1 MRTGT
6 QHAEP
11 ATHGSAPAPMTKE
24 RKTNRMSSSADKRRS
39 AGPGSHILRTASTRS
54 ALNPVA
60 GSTKEGAV
68 NAGNAVGSSSSSS
81 SNNNN
86 IIAPPPRAQLGVAS
100 VAGGS
105 PVSGDEGPKPGD
117 TGGGAAT
124 QKERE
129 THGGASGSGTGGSHT
144 KEADGQR
151 IALLET
157 ELAVMEDEF
166 ARELDRLSRKES
178 ETATFWQGRVAR
190 AEDRARAACGEME
203 ALEAE
208 CVELRAQV
216 RGLKEFVSTST
227 RTDGQSATSDE
238 VFGEGAA
245 RLGNGLQNWVIVHF
259 RRAKIDFGKAS
270 EDELE
275 ELAALVPMYEELAAA
290 AKVHLLQSFVSRVL
304 VEMVFGAYF
313 VGLSPEQARQFRDV
327 EETLRSY
334 SSEEAVN
341 QWRSTTLTLLRR
353 EAGDKMHS
361 ETDAATERVIE
372 RINRVLDGITDNKT
386 TDARDQ
392 ALRALI
398 VSAIDLGRLLAV
410 QKAVFGVFMPEIV
423 PHQQTK
429 FDPATMED
437 VGGEDEETLSER
449 DICCVTFP
457 GIMKRGDETGRMLA
471 YRNIIAKATV
481 LCSPE

>member
-6 QHAEP
+6 QHAES

-54 ALNPVA
+54 AANPVA
-60 GSTKEGAV
+60 GSTKDGAV
-68 NAGNAVGSSSSSS
+68 NAGNAVGGGSSSSSS
-81 SNNNN
+81 NNN

-105 PVSGDEGPKPGD
+105 LVPGDEGPKPGD
-117 TGGGAAT
+117 AGCGAAT

-129 THGGASGSGTGGSHT
+129 THGGTSGSGTGTGSSST

-290 AKVHLLQSFVSRVL
+290 AKVHLLQSLGSFATSRRL
-304 VEMVFGAYF
+304 CDLTA
-313 VGLSPEQARQFRDV
+313 
-327 EETLRSY
+327 

-372 RINRVLDGITDNKT
+372 RINRVLDGITDIKT

-423 PHQQTK
+423 PHQQTM

-437 VGGEDEETLSER
+437 VGGEDEETLSQR

-471 YRNIIAKATV
+471 YRNIIAKAMV

>member
-1 MRTGT
+1 
-6 QHAEP
+6 
-11 ATHGSAPAPMTKE
+11 
-24 RKTNRMSSSADKRRS
+24 
-39 AGPGSHILRTASTRS
+39 
-54 ALNPVA
+54 
-60 GSTKEGAV
+60 
-68 NAGNAVGSSSSSS
+68 
-81 SNNNN
+81 
-86 IIAPPPRAQLGVAS
+86 
-100 VAGGS
+100 
-105 PVSGDEGPKPGD
+105 
-117 TGGGAAT
+117 
-124 QKERE
+124 
-129 THGGASGSGTGGSHT
+129 
-144 KEADGQR
+144 
-151 IALLET
+151 
-157 ELAVMEDEF
+157 MEDEF

-290 AKVHLLQSFVSRVL
+290 AKVHLLQSLGSFATSRRL
-304 VEMVFGAYF
+304 CDLTA
-313 VGLSPEQARQFRDV
+313 
-327 EETLRSY
+327 

-372 RINRVLDGITDNKT
+372 RINRVLDGITDIKT

-423 PHQQTK
+423 PHQQTM

-437 VGGEDEETLSER
+437 VGGEDEETLSQR

-471 YRNIIAKATV
+471 YRNIIAKAMV

>member
-1 MRTGT
+1 
-6 QHAEP
+6 
-11 ATHGSAPAPMTKE
+11 MTKE

-334 SSEEAVN
+334 S
-341 QWRSTTLTLLRR
+341 
-353 EAGDKMHS
+353 KY
-361 ETDAATERVIE
+361 I
-372 RINRVLDGITDNKT
+372 GI
-386 TDARDQ
+386 
-392 ALRALI
+392 L
-398 VSAIDLGRLLAV
+398 
-410 QKAVFGVFMPEIV
+410 
-423 PHQQTK
+423 
-429 FDPATMED
+429 
-437 VGGEDEETLSER
+437 
-449 DICCVTFP
+449 
-457 GIMKRGDETGRMLA
+457 
-471 YRNIIAKATV
+471 
-481 LCSPE
+481 

>member
-1 MRTGT
+1 
-6 QHAEP
+6 
-11 ATHGSAPAPMTKE
+11 MTKE

-259 RRAKIDFGKAS
+259 RRAKIG
-270 EDELE
+270 
-275 ELAALVPMYEELAAA
+275 
-290 AKVHLLQSFVSRVL
+290 
-304 VEMVFGAYF
+304 
-313 VGLSPEQARQFRDV
+313 
-327 EETLRSY
+327 
-334 SSEEAVN
+334 SEEAVN

>member
-6 QHAEP
+6 QHAES

-54 ALNPVA
+54 AANPVA
-60 GSTKEGAV
+60 GSTKDGAV
-68 NAGNAVGSSSSSS
+68 NAGNAVGGGSSSSSS
-81 SNNNN
+81 NNN

-105 PVSGDEGPKPGD
+105 PVPGDEGPKPGD
-117 TGGGAAT
+117 AGCGAAT

-129 THGGASGSGTGGSHT
+129 THGGTSGSGTGTGSSST

-259 RRAKIDFGKAS
+259 RRAKI
-270 EDELE
+270 
-275 ELAALVPMYEELAAA
+275 
-290 AKVHLLQSFVSRVL
+290 
-304 VEMVFGAYF
+304 
-313 VGLSPEQARQFRDV
+313 
-327 EETLRSY
+327 
-334 SSEEAVN
+334 
-341 QWRSTTLTLLRR
+341 
-353 EAGDKMHS
+353 
-361 ETDAATERVIE
+361 
-372 RINRVLDGITDNKT
+372 
-386 TDARDQ
+386 
-392 ALRALI
+392 
-398 VSAIDLGRLLAV
+398 
-410 QKAVFGVFMPEIV
+410 
-423 PHQQTK
+423 
-429 FDPATMED
+429 
-437 VGGEDEETLSER
+437 GEFL
-449 DICCVTFP
+449 P
-457 GIMKRGDETGRMLA
+457 
-471 YRNIIAKATV
+471 
-481 LCSPE
+481 

>member
-1 MRTGT
+1 
-6 QHAEP
+6 
-11 ATHGSAPAPMTKE
+11 MTKE

-39 AGPGSHILRTASTRS
+39 AGPGSHILRTASARS
-54 ALNPVA
+54 VANPVA
-60 GSTKEGAV
+60 GSTKDGAV
-68 NAGNAVGSSSSSS
+68 NAGNAVGSSS

-86 IIAPPPRAQLGVAS
+86 IIAPPPRAQLGVVS
-100 VAGGS
+100 VAGVS
-105 PVSGDEGPKPGD
+105 PVLGDEGPKPGD

-129 THGGASGSGTGGSHT
+129 THGGASGSGTGGSNR
-144 KEADGQR
+144 KETDGQR

-190 AEDRARAACGEME
+190 AEDKARAACGEME

-290 AKVHLLQSFVSRVL
+290 AKVHLLQSLGSSATSRRLCDLTVPKKPSTS
-304 VEMVFGAYF
+304 GA
-313 VGLSPEQARQFRDV
+313 PQR
-327 EETLRSY
+327 
-334 SSEEAVN
+334 
-341 QWRSTTLTLLRR
+341 
-353 EAGDKMHS
+353 
-361 ETDAATERVIE
+361 
-372 RINRVLDGITDNKT
+372 
-386 TDARDQ
+386 
-392 ALRALI
+392 
-398 VSAIDLGRLLAV
+398 
-410 QKAVFGVFMPEIV
+410 
-423 PHQQTK
+423 
-429 FDPATMED
+429 
-437 VGGEDEETLSER
+437 
-449 DICCVTFP
+449 
-457 GIMKRGDETGRMLA
+457 
-471 YRNIIAKATV
+471 
-481 LCSPE
+481 

>member
-1 MRTGT
+1 
-6 QHAEP
+6 
-11 ATHGSAPAPMTKE
+11 MTKE

-334 SSEEAVN
+334 SN
-341 QWRSTTLTLLRR
+341 
-353 EAGDKMHS
+353 